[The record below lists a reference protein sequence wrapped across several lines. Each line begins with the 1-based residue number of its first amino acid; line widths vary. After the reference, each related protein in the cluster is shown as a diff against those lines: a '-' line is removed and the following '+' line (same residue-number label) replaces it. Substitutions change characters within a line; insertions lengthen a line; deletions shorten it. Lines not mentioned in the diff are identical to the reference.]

1 MKFLVKFGCRI
12 NETLVIAQIGLQ
24 PQKGKSDICGFCH
37 CQCMKILSFSPQTD
51 FLHPRYREIPAFFP
65 QSEQHFTVYKG
76 FSHTWPLYLPCF
88 KWVGCEFFK
97 WFSAE

>member
-1 MKFLVKFGCRI
+1 MKFLVKFGCHI

-24 PQKGKSDICGFCH
+24 PKKGKSDICGFSH

-65 QSEQHFTVYKG
+65 SLSSTLQFTRDFHILGPFIIVVLG
-76 FSHTWPLYLPCF
+76 
-88 KWVGCEFFK
+88 G
-97 WFSAE
+97 